1 MFEDIQRK
9 TTTVVVAGL
18 VAALGAGSV
27 AVAATTQTAKPA
39 ANTPSATAGTTAAD
53 VPESAADKADA
64 GTAADRPE
72 SAADKADT
80 GTSAEQES
88 KSEAVDSDGPGGHHD
103 EPGNPN
109 ADTQQEGVH

>member
-39 ANTPSATAGTTAAD
+39 ANTPSATAGT
-53 VPESAADKADA
+53 
-64 GTAADRPE
+64 
-72 SAADKADT
+72 
-80 GTSAEQES
+80 SAEQES